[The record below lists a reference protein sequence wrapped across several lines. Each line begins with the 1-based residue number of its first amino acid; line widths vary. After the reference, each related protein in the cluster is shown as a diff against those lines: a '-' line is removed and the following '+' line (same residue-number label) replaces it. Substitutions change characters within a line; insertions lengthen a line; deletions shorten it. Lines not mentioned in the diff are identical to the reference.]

1 MEGYGPPVAP
11 HPNALLLS
19 ITITYYPCYYV
30 NILCLC
36 SHWQEHD
43 PARQDCAQKL
53 KRERSQCWARLGSSM
68 LGAKVGETERSVG
81 VGERLIEFCG
91 FWLGFRGTS
100 GMRAERPWTSLLRT
114 VRIRSRGLLFCL
126 SVIFMGFSLKT
137 WCSAS
142 SRGSGW
148 AVPLKSSG
156 LDRGPIEEL
165 RLRQREAGAHMLGGS
180 GSLPHLVHGLVF
192 AGRASDPCH

>member
-1 MEGYGPPVAP
+1 MGPPLRHTRMRCCYRLRLHTTLATMSIYYAF
-11 HPNALLLS
+11 ALTGKSMILLGRTVHRS
-19 ITITYYPCYYV
+19 
-30 NILCLC
+30 
-36 SHWQEHD
+36 S
-43 PARQDCAQKL
+43 RG
-53 KRERSQCWARLGSSM
+53 ERSQCWARLGSSM

-114 VRIRSRGLLFCL
+114 VPIRSRGLLFWL

-165 RLRQREAGAHMLGGS
+165 WLRQREAGAHMLGGS